1 MLRGLDY
8 LHKESKIHRDIKAA
22 NVLLS
27 QAGKVKLADFGVAA
41 QLTNIKSQRNTFVGT
56 PFWMAPE
63 VIQQS
68 GYDFKA
74 DVWSLGITAME
85 MINGEPP
92 NANVHPMKVLFL
104 IPKAP
109 APRLEGNKY
118 TKAFKDFIA
127 RCLIKDPD
135 LRPTAR
141 ELLQHPF
148 IKTAGNTESLQELI
162 VRRQEWDAGNGTSSN
177 MRYYAETMQS
187 ITPLIEE
194 DGWVFDTVKAVPSG
208 QSTQKRRKLD
218 LEEAQNQTTT
228 MLDQMRISEG
238 SRPKASSTIRRAPD
252 TRRSSTSVERSTKK
266 RISSGQRKQPL
277 GVNISFG
284 NSPSTV
290 RQFRRVS
297 PTAENPARD
306 AKSMDADIENLPP
319 PSHST
324 TPVESK
330 ESFLGR
336 RAYSK
341 AIGLTCQEI
350 LNDTADQERREAI
363 SRVAE
368 AFSDLEAVDP
378 EGLYHILNSTMGR
391 MQADPKLA
399 HMLPTFGNGTR
410 RVSHARSRSEL
421 DPSTPQKA
429 GAAAK
434 LVLAQNNPHLKTHRR
449 RQSAQIQRENLDILS
464 PPSPASQAKKAA
476 IDGMPG
482 QAIPGLEHTKHLG
495 DVLYARWCEGLRMRW
510 PSI

>member
-1 MLRGLDY
+1 M
-8 LHKESKIHRDIKAA
+8 
-22 NVLLS
+22 
-27 QAGKVKLADFGVAA
+27 KLADFGVAA

-85 MINGEPP
+85 LINGEPP

-109 APRLEGNKY
+109 APRLEGNSFS
-118 TKAFKDFIA
+118 KAFKDFVTK
-127 RCLIKDPD
+127 CLIKDPD

-148 IKTAGNTESLQELI
+148 IKAAGNTESLQELI
-162 VRRQEWDAGNGTSSN
+162 LRRQEWDAGNGTSGN
-177 MRYYAETMQS
+177 LKYYAETMRH
-187 ITPLIEE
+187 IAPPTEE
-194 DGWVFDTVKAVPSG
+194 DGWVFDTVRAVPSRHN
-208 QSTQKRRKLD
+208 TQKRRKLD
-218 LEEAQNQTTT
+218 LEEQQNQTTV
-228 MLDQMRISEG
+228 MMEQMTIAESRKSEA
-238 SRPKASSTIRRAPD
+238 PSTVRRAPEA
-252 TRRSSTSVERSTKK
+252 RIQSPSAKRSNRK
-266 RISSGQRKQPL
+266 RVSSGQTKQPL
-277 GVNISFG
+277 GVNMSFG

-297 PTAENPARD
+297 PTSENPSIDAKIRD
-306 AKSMDADIENLPP
+306 ADVENLPP
-319 PSHST
+319 PTHDLP
-324 TPVESK
+324 PVESK

-350 LNDTADQERREAI
+350 LNNTANQERREAI
-363 SRVAE
+363 SRLAE
-368 AFSDLEAVDP
+368 AFSDLEDVDP
-378 EGLYHILNSTMGR
+378 EGLYHILKATVDR
-391 MQADPKLA
+391 MQSDPKLA
-399 HMLPTFGNGTR
+399 HMLPSFSNGTKR
-410 RVSHARSRSEL
+410 IAHARSRSEVQ
-421 DPSTPQKA
+421 PSTPQKAA

-449 RQSAQIQRENLDILS
+449 RQSAQIQRDNQEMMS

-476 IDGMPG
+476 IEGMPG
-482 QAIPGLEHTKHLG
+482 QAVPGLEHTKHLG

-510 PSI
+510 PAV